1 MKSIVLLLTTLISC
15 FSLKA
20 QTIHYFESFD
30 HQRIAYEDTGRGKPV
45 LLLHGFINTGANWRR
60 TQLYKDLIAKGYR
73 VIVPDMRGNGK
84 SDKPHEEKFY
94 QNNAETKD
102 MMALI
107 KSLQIKEYTVVGY
120 SRGAIIAAKLL
131 SLDKQVKKAVL
142 GGIGQHFTNPEW
154 DRRKMFEEAFLGKAY
169 MYPEAQGAVKYAKSI
184 GADTLVLG
192 YLQRYQP
199 ATSPKALANFKG
211 KTMIINGDADLDN
224 GDPKVLQ
231 GYFKNAKLA
240 IVKGDHN
247 GTYRTAEFSNEI
259 LKFLEE

>member
-1 MKSIVLLLTTLISC
+1 MKPIILLLICISC
-15 FSLKA
+15 VSLKA
-20 QTIHYFESFD
+20 QTIHFFQSFD
-30 HQRIAYEDTGRGKPV
+30 QQRIAYEDTGKGKPV

-60 TQLYKDLIAKGYR
+60 TELYKDLITKGYR

-94 QNNAETKD
+94 QHNAETKD
-102 MMALI
+102 MMALM
-107 KSLQIKEYTVVGY
+107 KFLQIKDYFVIGY
-120 SRGAIIAAKLL
+120 SRGAIIAAKLI
-131 SLDKQVKKAVL
+131 SLDKGVKKAVL
-142 GGIGQHFTNPEW
+142 GGIGQYFTKPDW
-154 DRRKMFEEAFLGKAY
+154 ARRKMFEEAFLGKAHLH
-169 MYPEAQGAVKYAKSI
+169 PEAQGAVMYAKSI

-199 ATSPKALANFKG
+199 ATSPNALANYKG
-211 KTMIINGDADLDN
+211 KVMIINGDADLDN

-231 GYFKNAKLA
+231 GFFKNAKLS
-240 IVKGDHN
+240 IIKGDHN